1 MNVKYG
7 IRNMECR
14 RCVSESVRWHWWR
27 YQPLWT
33 STPLCKERSNCCCR
47 VLRLIIVVDFA
58 IDFYCQLV
66 FLWNT
71 TIDFSCRLLL
81 LIFAVDFCAVKFYC
95 RQLEWRDVMVPSEW
109 RLLMRLEVVRYG
121 FMLNDILDPSSVWYM
136 YALPNWHVTIT
147 WCNKERL
154 MTSMAWTRALL
165 P

>member
-1 MNVKYG
+1 MSPKVFAG
-7 IRNMECR
+7 IGEDIN
-14 RCVSESVRWHWWR
+14 R
-27 YQPLWT
+27 YEHRLYYAKNDPIAAVDCCGWSLL
-33 STPLCKERSNCCCR
+33 ST
-47 VLRLIIVVDFA
+47 FA
-58 IDFYCQLV
+58 VDFYCQLV
-66 FLWNT
+66 LLWTT

-81 LIFAVDFCAVKFYC
+81 LICAVDFCAVKFYY
-95 RQLEWRDVMVPSEW
+95 RQLEWRDVMLPNEW

-147 WCNKERL
+147 WCNAERL